1 MSVDSADSVAGPATM
16 LRMTDFDDIVRQERA
31 KLTVQQQDKQP
42 NLRDQVAAEVH
53 REIRNAAAR
62 SFTALADAGA
72 EVFTV
77 MNESGLDKPISF
89 PGVILEEAF
98 DDGPVVTIVGQAGEL
113 ADSTTDVR
121 IRRKTRFFGGTKDVR
136 SAGRRVLE
144 ATLRSACQVTAWIA
158 VEDEAGRGHEL
169 VSLNPPGG
177 GPVLPWRIEFSTTM
191 VETYHQAQQ
200 QLIEEVIRTFATLTA
215 ARLHRLHS
223 RETN

>member
-1 MSVDSADSVAGPATM
+1 
-16 LRMTDFDDIVRQERA
+16 MTDFDDIVRQERA
-31 KLTVQQQDKQP
+31 KLTAQQQNKRP

-53 REIRNAAAR
+53 REIRNAAAQ

-77 MNESGLDKPISF
+77 VNESNLDKPISF

-98 DDGPVVTIVGQAGEL
+98 DDGPVVTIVGRAGEL
-113 ADSTTDVR
+113 ADSTTGIR
-121 IRRKTRFFGGTKDVR
+121 IRRKARFFGGTKDVR

-144 ATLRSACQVTAWIA
+144 ATPRSACQVTAWIA
-158 VEDEAGRGHEL
+158 AEEDGTGRGHGHEL
-169 VSLNPPGG
+169 VSLYPPGG
-177 GPVLPWRIEFSTTM
+177 DPVLPWRLEFSTTM
-191 VETYHQAQQ
+191 VETYDQAQQ
-200 QLIEEVIRTFATLTA
+200 QLIEEVIRTFGRLTA